1 MNDYVQA
8 NRKLWNEWTGLHL
21 DSNYYD
27 LNGFK
32 AGKVTLGAVERREV
46 GDVSG
51 KSLLHLQCHLGLDAL
66 SWARLGAAVT
76 GVDISDESIH
86 VAQALSDEFNVPA
99 QFICSD
105 IYELPQVLDR
115 QFDIVFTTC
124 GVLTWLP
131 DLQRWAKIITHY
143 LKPGGMFYINEI
155 HPIKRVLTPR
165 LQDDR
170 GNPITIGVSARISF
184 GRTAQLSSGVLD
196 SSEALTKRHGREH
209 TPRQP

>member
-1 MNDYVQA
+1 M
-8 NRKLWNEWTGLHL
+8 
-21 DSNYYD
+21 
-27 LNGFK
+27 NGFK
-32 AGKVTLGAVERREV
+32 AGKITLGAVERKEV

-86 VAQALSDEFNVPA
+86 IAQSLSGDLNIPA
-99 QFICSD
+99 RFICSD
-105 IYELPQVLDR
+105 VYELPQVLDG
-115 QFDIVFTTC
+115 QFDIVFTAC

-131 DLQRWAKIITHY
+131 NLQRWAEIITYY

-209 TPRQP
+209 TPRQPFTAFRAS